1 MRLRMVVLVPLA
13 ALMGAG
19 VVVFPA
25 LAASEAP
32 KQLEVNENCDAY
44 TDWPCWTAPG
54 TPTYNRQVTVA
65 AGGTIAFVDKS
76 TTPADI
82 VWKTTVPT
90 CSGVPM
96 TKAESNWE
104 GSCKFET
111 AGTYRFESSTLYP
124 TYREYE
130 VVVGGGGSTGITPT
144 GTGTTTGSTTPT
156 GTGTSG
162 SSTTPSSTQSTV
174 SQTGVPA
181 PLGSL
186 FVGSPATACKLPS
199 TQHGQTVH
207 GSVDVGAG
215 GAGGRLEVQVFAS
228 RAALASAGH
237 ASHVEVGRIV
247 RSGLHAGSASFTI
260 ALSSKARHALRSRGH
275 LALSVEVVLSSPQ
288 GMSQTVTRSVLV
300 RS

>member
-1 MRLRMVVLVPLA
+1 MVVLVPLA

-32 KQLEVNENCDAY
+32 KQLEVNENCDGY

-54 TPTYNRQVTVA
+54 TPIYSSRVTIA
-65 AGGTIAFVDKS
+65 AGGTIDFTDKS

-82 VWKTTVPT
+82 IWRTTVPA

-96 TKAESNWE
+96 TKPEGNWE

-130 VVVGGGGSTGITPT
+130 VVVSGSGSTGTTPT
-144 GTGTTTGSTTPT
+144 GTGTTTGSQET
-156 GTGTSG
+156 TGTSTSG
-162 SSTTPSSTQSTV
+162 SATTPSNPQSTT
-174 SQTGVPA
+174 SPA
-181 PLGSL
+181 GSPGPLGSL
-186 FVGSPATACKLPS
+186 FVGSAATACKLPS
-199 TQHGQTVH
+199 TQHGQSVH
-207 GSVDVGAG
+207 GSVDVGPG
-215 GAGGRLEVQVFAS
+215 GAGGKLEVEVFAP
-228 RAALASAGH
+228 RASLASVGH
-237 ASHVEVGRIV
+237 ASHVEVGHIV
-247 RSGLHAGSASFTI
+247 RAGLNAGSASFTV
-260 ALSSKARHALRSRGH
+260 ALSAKARHALHSRGH
-275 LALSVEVVLSSPQ
+275 LALSVEVVLTSPQ
-288 GMSQTVTRSVLV
+288 GMSQTVTRSVTV

>member
-1 MRLRMVVLVPLA
+1 LV

-54 TPTYNRQVTVA
+54 TPTYSRQVTVA
-65 AGGTIAFVDKS
+65 AGGAIAFADKS

-96 TKAESNWE
+96 TKPESNWE
-104 GSCKFET
+104 GSCKFEA

-130 VVVGGGGSTGITPT
+130 VVVSGGGSTGTTPT
-144 GTGTTTGSTTPT
+144 GTTPTSTGTTTGSKEA
-156 GTGTSG
+156 TGTSTSG
-162 SSTTPSSTQSTV
+162 SGTTSSGTQSTG
-174 SQTGVPA
+174 SPGA
-181 PLGSL
+181 LGSL
-186 FVGSPATACKLPS
+186 FVGSAAAACKLPS
-199 TQHGQTVH
+199 AQQGQSVH
-207 GSVDVGAG
+207 GSVDVGPG

-228 RAALASAGH
+228 RASLASAGH
-237 ASHVEVGRIV
+237 ASHVEVGRVV
-247 RSGLHAGSASFTI
+247 RAGLHAGSASFTV
-260 ALSSKARHALRSRGH
+260 ALSAKARHALRFRGH
-275 LALSVEVVLSSPQ
+275 LALSVKVVLTSPQ
-288 GMSQTVTRSVLV
+288 GTSETVTRSVLV